1 MVSNSVGEESP
12 KSVRFRLCSTGT
24 AVCYAIFSPYYAWYF
39 IVPNA
44 RLTVDGKPQQ
54 GLLHR
59 GNHGATLFLTRSSA
73 KAESHMIW
81 VPHDRQGMVSNCGR
95 WTVPRFPA
103 FPIGDLNPPC
113 WIFLANEAPTPKPA
127 LPPRNPSPEERTSW
141 SSQRTMAAHWGYHG
155 ERRLRQLSR
164 TGIITIYL
172 QNATERLF
180 RAHAT
185 PGRERVVV
193 SLGIHVG
200 TFVTFPQV
208 K

>member
-1 MVSNSVGEESP
+1 VKKVLKIGAISTLV
-12 KSVRFRLCSTGT
+12 LTGT

-59 GNHGATLFLTRSSA
+59 GNHGATLFLTRRGSA
-73 KAESHMIW
+73 KAESYMIW

-95 WTVPRFPA
+95 WTAPRFPA

-127 LPPRNPSPEERTSW
+127 LPPRNLARGTDFVEFTADDGSRIKASW
-141 SSQRTMAAHWGYHG
+141 
-155 ERRLRQLSR
+155 
-164 TGIITIYL
+164 
-172 QNATERLF
+172 
-180 RAHAT
+180 
-185 PGRERVVV
+185 
-193 SLGIHVG
+193 
-200 TFVTFPQV
+200 
-208 K
+208 